1 MIGAVLAPVLDSG
14 LDTPFGC
21 VDGLRGLVGVS
32 RGNLQTSRVE
42 LLLMFLHPGLLD
54 LTELRIADRRTQR
67 GEGGRAAVVRR
78 GSTAEQIGSFSS
90 PVTGY
95 FHHGLLTSVVSY
107 SPSTSPARRGRWCSR
122 NTDRFRTFG
131 HGLWILVHESLA
143 EWNLPPSLN
152 VSPKLVVIVQ
162 HENRARG
169 RLATA
174 FPDSPLKIAYG

>member
-1 MIGAVLAPVLDSG
+1 MLSPVLDSG

-42 LLLMFLHPGLLD
+42 LLLMFLH
-54 LTELRIADRRTQR
+54 Q
-67 GEGGRAAVVRR
+67 V
-78 GSTAEQIGSFSS
+78 FSI
-90 PVTGY
+90 
-95 FHHGLLTSVVSY
+95 
-107 SPSTSPARRGRWCSR
+107 SR
-122 NTDRFRTFG
+122 NFASPTVERNAAR
-131 HGLWILVHESLA
+131 A
-143 EWNLPPSLN
+143 SLN

-169 RLATA
+169 RLATT

>member
-42 LLLMFLHPGLLD
+42 LLLMFLHPGLFD

-67 GEGGRAAVVRR
+67 GEGERAAVVRR
-78 GSTAEQIGSFSS
+78 GSTAERIGLVLIAGDRVL
-90 PVTGY
+90 PPRV
-95 FHHGLLTSVVSY
+95 LTSVVSY
-107 SPSTSPARRGRWCSR
+107 SSSTSPARRGRWCSR

-143 EWNLPPSLN
+143 EWNLPLP
-152 VSPKLVVIVQ
+152 
-162 HENRARG
+162 
-169 RLATA
+169 
-174 FPDSPLKIAYG
+174 

>member
-32 RGNLQTSRVE
+32 RGNLQASRVE

-78 GSTAEQIGSFSS
+78 GSTAEQIGL
-90 PVTGY
+90 VLIAG
-95 FHHGLLTSVVSY
+95 
-107 SPSTSPARRGRWCSR
+107 
-122 NTDRFRTFG
+122 DR
-131 HGLWILVHESLA
+131 V
-143 EWNLPPSLN
+143 LPPRVADVGGVVQPFHFACTSR
-152 VSPKLVVIVQ
+152 PLV
-162 HENRARG
+162 
-169 RLATA
+169 
-174 FPDSPLKIAYG
+174 FS